1 MDVDAQDRLR
11 GRVLVGVTVL
21 ALVLGGWWWRAAAP
35 QDERALG
42 LVASI
47 PGLAARAPGVAPPIA
62 GLTPRATDMRIGP
75 TNLDPGT
82 VYEVDPATGAVV
94 RTEPGDRQVF
104 RAEPGDRQV
113 FRVEPDG
120 SAFWVDPET
129 GEVVR
134 VESGAGA
141 ARSGSGRYGGGEA
154 ATGGTNRP
162 LYLPPTSDMLWQEMV
177 TLTQQGV
184 TRQVGSRQGGRF
196 RLLFRCAGPGELRIE
211 ISGGR
216 SSGGNGSGCDGAL
229 RTQVVTGT
237 GGPLRVSLA
246 AADAEWVRIVA
257 QLVRLG

>member
-11 GRVLVGVTVL
+11 GRVLVGATVL
-21 ALVLGGWWWRAAAP
+21 ALVVGGWWWRAAAP
-35 QDERALG
+35 EDEQALG
-42 LVASI
+42 LAASV
-47 PGLAARAPGVAPPIA
+47 PGLAARAPGAAAPIA
-62 GLTPRATDMRIGP
+62 GLTARATDMRILP
-75 TNLDPGT
+75 TDLDPGA
-82 VYEVDPATGAVV
+82 VYEVDPATGALV
-94 RTEPGDRQVF
+94 G
-104 RAEPGDRQV
+104 AEPGDRLV

-120 SAFWVDPET
+120 SAFRVDPET

-134 VESGAGA
+134 AEPGAGA
-141 ARSGSGRYGGGEA
+141 NGSGSGRYGGGRA

-184 TRQVGSRQGGRF
+184 TRQVGSRQGARF

-216 SSGGNGSGCDGAL
+216 SSGGNGSDCDGAL

>member
-11 GRVLVGVTVL
+11 GRVLVGATVL
-21 ALVLGGWWWRAAAP
+21 ALVVGGWWWRAAAP
-35 QDERALG
+35 EDEQALG
-42 LVASI
+42 LAASV
-47 PGLAARAPGVAPPIA
+47 PELAARAPGVAPPGA
-62 GLTPRATDMRIGP
+62 GLIARTPTDMRILP
-75 TNLDPGT
+75 TDLDPD
-82 VYEVDPATGAVV
+82 VAYEVDPATGAFV
-94 RTEPGDRQVF
+94 

-120 SAFWVDPET
+120 SAFRVDPET

-134 VESGAGA
+134 AEPGAGA
-141 ARSGSGRYGGGEA
+141 NGSGSGRYGGGRA

-184 TRQVGSRQGGRF
+184 TRQVGSRQGARF

-216 SSGGNGSGCDGAL
+216 SSGGNGSDCDGAL

-246 AADAEWVRIVA
+246 AAGAEWVRIVA

>member
-11 GRVLVGVTVL
+11 GRVLVGATVL
-21 ALVLGGWWWRAAAP
+21 ALVVGGWWWRAAAP
-35 QDERALG
+35 EDERALG
-42 LVASI
+42 LAASV
-47 PGLAARAPGVAPPIA
+47 PGLAARAPGAAPPIA
-62 GLTPRATDMRIGP
+62 GLTARATDMRIGP
-75 TNLDPGT
+75 MDVDPGA
-82 VYEVDPATGAVV
+82 VYEVDPATGVAV
-94 RTEPGDRQVF
+94 
-104 RAEPGDRQV
+104 RAEPGDRLV

-120 SAFWVDPET
+120 SVFRVDPET

-141 ARSGSGRYGGGEA
+141 TGSGSGRYGGGRA
-154 ATGGTNRP
+154 ATGGANRP

-184 TRQVGSRQGGRF
+184 TRQVGSRQGARF
-196 RLLFRCAGPGELRIE
+196 RLLFRCAGPGELHIE

-216 SSGGNGSGCDGAL
+216 SSGGNGSDCDGAL